1 MGQSRPLLSFFSHS
15 NSNDEG
21 RLNYN
26 YINRKSIDVELGIR
40 TPGPQDGRRWRFHW
54 AMSAAQDC
62 SSIHEHCWPIC
73 SDTGRGIT
81 SKKIKFNYH
90 FKAWDPLKSS
100 GRTSKDIRSQ
110 TFEREKAWRN
120 YRSCDRPLQIFWQ
133 QASNAESRNAERLK
147 VRFRFKFM
155 RSNFSNVSL
164 VRLSWFENETLIKSG
179 TYKKL
184 RMECL
189 MLKSNLVKHSNDDLV
204 IGHRRSN
211 LTRH

>member
-110 TFEREKAWRN
+110 TSDVWKRKSLTQLSKLWPTVTNILTASKQCRTPECRTPE
-120 YRSCDRPLQIFWQ
+120 SQI
-133 QASNAESRNAERLK
+133 
-147 VRFRFKFM
+147 
-155 RSNFSNVSL
+155 
-164 VRLSWFENETLIKSG
+164 
-179 TYKKL
+179 
-184 RMECL
+184 
-189 MLKSNLVKHSNDDLV
+189 
-204 IGHRRSN
+204 
-211 LTRH
+211 